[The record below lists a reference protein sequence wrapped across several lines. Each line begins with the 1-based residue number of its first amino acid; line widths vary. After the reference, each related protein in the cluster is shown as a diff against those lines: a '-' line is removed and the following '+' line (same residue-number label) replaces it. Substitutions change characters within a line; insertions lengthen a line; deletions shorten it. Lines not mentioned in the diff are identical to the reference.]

1 MRELIIPEAVEAEEK
16 ISGFVPVLARV
27 IAALAMANGPITI
40 LEYTCCI
47 KTANKIADSIKDPA
61 LSEADGPALLSAI
74 VMRALA
80 SGKSDLDGALRDLK
94 AAAKSMPDD
103 VRRAAL
109 EITAPIAALQGNQAQ
124 DLYRSV
130 ANALRTQEDQRVLS
144 EFVPPKDRSL
154 LDIIKGFIKRRDEKL
169 ESVLAVAFAY
179 GHAGLVK
186 EISDTLAEGGAKN
199 VEKARRMCQDLE
211 EQIGKDAD
219 ELFKQ
224 RESLSLRREFAV
236 QVSDAVSANVQ
247 QVKQRLGALERWVDL
262 QKREFA
268 EDVEDFITGAL
279 QEIELGLRDRMQGH
293 SWLKESAWKT
303 FAKNQHGRALQ
314 TRYDKLRWRH
324 ERRVELLERE
334 LMLFHNELIAS
345 RPRLLRD
352 IARKEFVGLV
362 LPQSSK
368 MRLMGS
374 IDHIASF
381 TLLTTGLAG
390 AGSVAVAISG
400 LATLP
405 AHIVFPLS
413 AAILGPMAIASLYKV
428 FTNPEERKQKEIHSK
443 MEEIEEGL
451 RNVIEGAKERNAEA
465 LETIVND
472 FYRVAE
478 WYLIPLVHSSRR
490 AHDIVG
496 LQERLIE
503 ESVRNTVGSL
513 DCLRLL

>member
-1 MRELIIPEAVEAEEK
+1 MRELIIPEAEEAEEK
-16 ISGFVPVLARV
+16 VSGFVPVLARV

-47 KTANKIADSIKDPA
+47 KTVNKIADSIKDPA
-61 LSEADGPALLSAI
+61 LSEADGPALLAAI

-80 SGKSDLDGALRDLK
+80 SGRSDLDGALRELK
-94 AAAKSMPDD
+94 AAAKSMPED
-103 VRRAAL
+103 VRKAAL
-109 EITAPIAALQGNQAQ
+109 EATTPIVALQGDQAQ

-130 ANALRTQEDQRVLS
+130 ATALRTQENQRALS
-144 EFVPPKDRSL
+144 EFAPPKDRSVF
-154 LDIIKGFIKRRDEKL
+154 DVIKGFVKRRDEKL
-169 ESVLAVAFAY
+169 DSILAVAFAY
-179 GHAGLVK
+179 GHADLVQ
-186 EISDTLAEGGAKN
+186 EISDNLADGGAKN
-199 VEKARRMCQDLE
+199 VEKARRMCQSLE
-211 EQIGKDAD
+211 EQIRKDAD

-224 RESLSLRREFAV
+224 RESLSLRREFAA
-236 QVSDAVSANVQ
+236 QVSDALSSTVR

-268 EDVEDFITGAL
+268 EEVEDLITGAL
-279 QEIELGLRDRMQGH
+279 HEIELGLRDRMQGH

-303 FAKNQHGRALQ
+303 FAKTQHGRALQ

-324 ERRVELLERE
+324 ERRVEWLEKE
-334 LMLFHNELIAS
+334 LMLFHNELVVS
-345 RPRLLRD
+345 RPQLLRD
-352 IARKEFVGLV
+352 IARKEFVELV

-374 IDHIASF
+374 IDQIANL

-400 LATLP
+400 LATLS
-405 AHIVFPLS
+405 AHVIFPLS
-413 AAILGPMAIASLYKV
+413 AAILGPMAIAGLYKV
-428 FTNPEERKQKEIHSK
+428 FTNPEERKQTEIHSK

-451 RNVIEGAKERNAEA
+451 RKVIEGAKERNAEA
-465 LETIVND
+465 LETIVNN
-472 FYRVAE
+472 FYKVAE
-478 WYLIPLVHSSRR
+478 WYLIPLVHSARR
-490 AHDIVG
+490 AHDIVA

-513 DCLRLL
+513 DCLRVL